1 MVSTRTLRLCF
12 ILLAATTSVYIAEIN
27 NYSTYSVYAN
37 NYRNHNDSI
46 EGVKTTQTTLY
57 DTDEMVNATQTT
69 LYDTDEMVNATQTT
83 LYDTGEMVNATQTT
97 LYDTDEMVNAT
108 QTTLFDTDE
117 MVNATQTTLYDTDE
131 MVNATQT
138 TLYDTD
144 EMVNATQTT
153 LYDTDEMVNATQTT
167 LYDTDEMV
175 NATHTTLYDTGEMV
189 NATQTTL
196 YDTGEMVNATQTTLY
211 DTKETINA
219 SHTTLYDTNE
229 TINATQTIL
238 YNTVM
243 VNDTKTILCGT
254 NGTVNVTESTFC
266 DINDIVNATQ
276 TTLLNVN
283 AIVNATHT
291 TLNTTT
297 EELNATTTLMIGFFD
312 MVNATSSGTD
322 DIYFVYLPAG
332 VISIAGNI
340 MIIIIMSTS
349 DNRGKS
355 TSLLFTVLAISDTSL
370 TINNMYYSYVQGTKV
385 ASVIEVRNLI
395 FGIMTNLIWRINVHF
410 SNYILVVI
418 TLERVISIAFP
429 FQVKTI
435 CRKKYLLVL
444 IFSIL
449 SVLAVANIPLWIRD
463 WPSETMENLELVDLV
478 LGFFLPFLTILV
490 GGIYIIVK
498 VKYGRLLSSSSY
510 NSSVTNIVLGANLAF
525 LVTMLPRRIVYLIE
539 TGSSDEEKSNFLI
552 IFCQCLECLNTGVN
566 FFVYILAGRK
576 FRDDFVNLV
585 LRRTK
590 KRPSRSVSTKSS
602 NSKSK

>member
-1 MVSTRTLRLCF
+1 MVLIQRTTMVSTRTFRLCF
-12 ILLAATTSVYIAEIN
+12 ILLAATTNVYIADIN

-37 NYRNHNDSI
+37 NYRSHNDSI
-46 EGVKTTQTTLY
+46 EGAKTTQTTLY
-57 DTDEMVNATQTT
+57 DTDELVNATQTTLYDTDEMVNATQATLYHTDEMVNATQTT

-83 LYDTGEMVNATQTT
+83 LYDTYDMVNATHTTPYDTNEMVNATQTP
-97 LYDTDEMVNAT
+97 YDTNEMINATHTTPYDANEIVNATHTTPYDTYEMVNAT
-108 QTTLFDTDE
+108 QT
-117 MVNATQTTLYDTDE
+117 V
-131 MVNATQT
+131 
-138 TLYDTD
+138 
-144 EMVNATQTT
+144 
-153 LYDTDEMVNATQTT
+153 
-167 LYDTDEMV
+167 
-175 NATHTTLYDTGEMV
+175 
-189 NATQTTL
+189 
-196 YDTGEMVNATQTTLY
+196 
-211 DTKETINA
+211 
-219 SHTTLYDTNE
+219 LYDTNE

-243 VNDTKTILCGT
+243 VNDTKTILCDT
-254 NGTVNVTESTFC
+254 NGTVNVTQPTFC

-276 TTLLNVN
+276 TTLVNVN
-283 AIVNATHT
+283 VIVNATHT

-478 LGFFLPFLTILV
+478 LGFFVPFLTILV